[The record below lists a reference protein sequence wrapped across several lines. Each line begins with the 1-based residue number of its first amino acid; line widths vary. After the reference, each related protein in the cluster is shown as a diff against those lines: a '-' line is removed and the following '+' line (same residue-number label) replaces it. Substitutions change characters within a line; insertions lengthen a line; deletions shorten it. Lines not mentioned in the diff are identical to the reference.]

1 MLGDDLKNN
10 LFVGDI
16 NNGNLYFLKIDSNR
30 SGININNNVLDR
42 RNEKGLQ
49 DLVVVIKMNWR
60 RLYLQKDLMEELRIL
75 KLDWTGICIY

>member
-1 MLGDDLKNN
+1 M
-10 LFVGDI
+10 
-16 NNGNLYFLKIDSNR
+16 YYLKIDSNR